1 MIRNYSDRLDRL
13 IERRT
18 APVAAPLKKS
28 MASAKF
34 EQEVY
39 QATVINEAIS
49 WIEQEGKA
57 TRYAFGAMEPVDQNY
72 TRITYEQGERIQ
84 NQLSKAFE
92 KCGIECDFDYQ
103 GSVPCDIHIKAHS
116 DIDMLAIT
124 RRFINLERPQV
135 PIYPYTGNPVEDLRE
150 IRTGASECLKAA
162 FPTATIDTSGRKS
175 ISIEGGS
182 LSRKVDIVPANWF
195 DTNTYKQTREKRDRG
210 VMILDHKR
218 GAQLENYPF
227 LHIERV
233 KTRDHETAGGLRKI
247 VRLMKSLKYD
257 SENHIKLT
265 SYDIV
270 GIAYAIPTST
280 LIAPRELQ
288 LSLLYRLKQFLD
300 HLAGDEH
307 LRNSIQV
314 PDGTRKVFGEGYAT
328 KEQLAAMQDEVDD
341 LVEAVAKDLNRS
353 FEKLAEARITFR
365 PQTPI
370 GKPHFQPLRA
380 RYPAW

>member
-1 MIRNYSDRLDRL
+1 MMRNYSDRLDRL

-18 APVAAPLKKS
+18 APVAAPFKKS
-28 MASAKF
+28 MASAEF

-39 QATVINEAIS
+39 RAPVINEAYS
-49 WIEQEGKA
+49 RIEQEGKA
-57 TRYAFGAMEPVDQNY
+57 TRYAVGAMEPVDENY
-72 TRITYEQGERIQ
+72 TRITYEQGERIE
-84 NQLSKAFE
+84 NQLNKAFE
-92 KCGIECDFDYQ
+92 KCGIECEFDYQ

-150 IRTGASECLKAA
+150 IRTGASDCLKAA
-162 FPTATIDTSGRKS
+162 FPAATIDTSGRKS

-195 DTNTYKQTREKRDRG
+195 DTIAYKQTGQKRDRG
-210 VMILDHKR
+210 VMILDHKL
-218 GAQLENYPF
+218 GVQMANFPF
-227 LHIERV
+227 LHIDCVEN
-233 KTRDHETAGGLRKI
+233 RDRETYGGLRKV

-257 SENHIKLT
+257 SDNHIKLT

-270 GIAYAIPTST
+270 GIAYAMPTSA

-288 LSLLYRLKQFLD
+288 LSLLSRLKQFLD

-307 LRNSIQV
+307 LRNSIRV
-314 PDGTRKVFGEGYAT
+314 PDGTRKVFGEGYAS
-328 KEQLAAMQDEVDD
+328 KEQLVAMQDEVDD

-353 FEKLAEARITFR
+353 FEKLAEARISFR
-365 PQTPI
+365 PQTSI
-370 GKPHFQPLRA
+370 AKPHFQPLRM
-380 RYPAW
+380 RNPAW